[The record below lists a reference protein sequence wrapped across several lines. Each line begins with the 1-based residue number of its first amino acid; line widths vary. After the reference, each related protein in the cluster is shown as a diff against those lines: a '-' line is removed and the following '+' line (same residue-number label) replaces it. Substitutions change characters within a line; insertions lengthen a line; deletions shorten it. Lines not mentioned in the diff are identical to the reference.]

1 MREEERFNMDNV
13 INKANL
19 VDVIAEQRGTTK
31 KSAREMIDAVTGAII
46 SALKNKKEVRLT
58 GFGIFTPK
66 FVPEHKQVLGFSGEE
81 ITVPEH
87 YNYKVKLSK
96 KALA

>member
-1 MREEERFNMDNV
+1 MDNV

-46 SALKNKKEVRLT
+46 SALKNC
-58 GFGIFTPK
+58 
-66 FVPEHKQVLGFSGEE
+66 H
-81 ITVPEH
+81 
-87 YNYKVKLSK
+87 
-96 KALA
+96 